1 MSVAS
6 HLTPDEYRAPV
17 RPLRITHANTH
28 PHAAD
33 TAQARLLEELLEDEI
48 AELEQLSSLAERK
61 WRLRGGLPGTGDAP
75 PSEMKRLA
83 ARIAE
88 AQRLLDALRA
98 RFPHR

>member
-6 HLTPDEYRAPV
+6 HLTPDEFRAPV
-17 RPLRITHANTH
+17 RPLRIAHANVH

-48 AELEQLSSLAERK
+48 AELQQLSRFAERK
-61 WRLRGGLPGTGDAP
+61 WRLRGGSPGTADAA
-75 PSEMKRLA
+75 PSELKRLD

-88 AQRLLDALRA
+88 AQRLLDALQA